1 MTMRS
6 FGARATRRI
15 LLPTARRLRIAYYRA
30 LSTSWF
36 EGSAPVLVCPAL
48 VLGPG
53 TVRAR
58 GVVVGWRQSPGF
70 VDGHVHFQVDRADA
84 ELVIGA
90 GTWITNGAKFVAAG
104 PGIEIGRNVLIGR
117 DVEIYDSDRHE
128 TDPAR
133 RRHGTP
139 RTGRVVIEDGVFL
152 GAGVRVGKGVRIG
165 RDSVVGMGSVV
176 VGDVPPGVVA
186 AGNPCRVIRPV

>member
-1 MTMRS
+1 MGR
-6 FGARATRRI
+6 RAVRRTVFPI
-15 LLPTARRLRIAYYRA
+15 ARRLRIAYYRA
-30 LSTSWF
+30 LSTGWVD
-36 EGSAPVLVCPAL
+36 GDAPVLIGPAL
-48 VLGPG
+48 VLGRG
-53 TVRAR
+53 TVRAE
-58 GVVVGWRQSPGF
+58 GVTVGWWPSPGL
-70 VDGHVHFQVDRADA
+70 VDGHVHFQVDAPAA
-84 ELVIGA
+84 EILIGA
-90 GTWITNGAKFVAAG
+90 GTRVNNGAKFLAAG
-104 PGIEIGRNVLIGR
+104 PGIEIGRDVLIGR
-117 DVEIYDSDRHE
+117 NTEVYDSDRHE

-139 RTGRVVIEDGVFL
+139 RSGRVVIEDGVFL